1 MVIRDAIPAELP
13 IVSDIRISAY
23 ATGGHLS
30 ADSGY
35 ATKLRALGLDGNG
48 HVLVAVDSGGY
59 LVGTVMLQFW
69 PHAGAVVTGPDE
81 AEVRALAVLPRAQG
95 AGIGTALLR
104 SIIDRAID
112 VGVRHLVLWTQDDM
126 LTAHRL
132 YEHAG
137 FIRLPE
143 RDKIIDSATTLLAY
157 GLRLDPVPSSP
168 VTG

>member
-13 IVSDIRISAY
+13 VVSDIRISAY
-23 ATGGHLS
+23 VAGGHLS
-30 ADSGY
+30 ENSGY

-48 HVLVAVDSGGY
+48 HVLVAVDPGGY

-69 PHAGAVVTGPDE
+69 PHAGTVVTGPDE
-81 AEVRALAVLPRAQG
+81 AEVRALAVSPRAQG

-104 SIIDRAID
+104 GVIDRAID

-132 YEHAG
+132 YDQAG
-137 FIRLPE
+137 FIRLPD
-143 RDKIIDSATTLLAY
+143 RDKVTDSGVTLIAY
-157 GLRLDPVPSSP
+157 GLRLDPALSSP
-168 VTG
+168 ATG